1 MCGITGLF
9 NYARNEPVDPAT
21 VQRMARSIVH
31 RGPDDEGFFISGALG
46 LGFRRL
52 SIIDLSGGHQPML
65 DAEET
70 VCVVFNGEIYN
81 YKELRAEL
89 ESHGHK
95 FRTHS
100 DTEAIVHGYKQW
112 GDAVFSRLNGM
123 FGIGLWD
130 IRKRRLLVV
139 RDAMGIKPIYY
150 RDENGSLTFGSEV
163 RAVRAASGRPAE
175 VDPVAVSQFLLYR
188 YTPAPLTIFKG
199 IRKLAPGTMLV
210 AENGTCRVETWY
222 RFTPVPFSEKMSDVE
237 AREQLLSLYRGAVK
251 RHLLADVPVGILLSG
266 GLDSGLLMGLMDE
279 EGKGWHAFTVG
290 YGSTFADDEL
300 KEAAET
306 ARHFHARHVP
316 IQLDRAEF
324 EATLPRIVDFLEE
337 PVASSSIVPMY
348 HMCQRARQD
357 VKVALIGQ
365 GPDELF
371 GGYKRHL
378 GIYYGTYWRKLPA
391 GARKAIGAAINSLRR
406 NETAKRGVYALGIE
420 ERLERYQHV
429 FSLAP
434 AETIDGLFRD
444 GVLAPGQS
452 GQRVPY
458 WESLLPE
465 MAHLDE
471 LGGFQLLELRSS
483 LPDELLM
490 FGDKVS
496 MAHSLEVRVP
506 YLDRTVVEYGQRLA
520 STFKIRNRKGK
531 WIHREVCKNYLPP
544 AILNRPKRGFGVNV
558 VDGWFNSSMDGLLS
572 DLLLNPRSKMY
583 EILRPEPVKVL
594 LDEHRSGRNDNHKI
608 LFSLVMV
615 EQWLRKNVA
624 A

>member
-1 MCGITGLF
+1 MCGITGQF
-9 NYARNEPVDPAT
+9 NYARNEPVDPET
-21 VQRMARSIVH
+21 IRRMARSIIH
-31 RGPDDEGFFISGALG
+31 RGPDDEGFFFSGSLG

-52 SIIDLSGGHQPML
+52 SIIDLSGGHQPMT
-65 DAEET
+65 DAEES

-89 ESHGHK
+89 EGHGHK

-100 DTEAIVHGYKQW
+100 DTEVIVHGYKQW

-130 IRKRRLLVV
+130 IRRRRLLVV

-150 RDENGSLTFGSEV
+150 RDENGTLSFGSEV
-163 RAVRAASGRPAE
+163 RAVRAASSARTA
-175 VDPVAVSQFLLYR
+175 VDPVALSQFLLYR
-188 YTPAPLTIFKG
+188 YTPSPLTLFQG
-199 IRKLAPGTMLV
+199 IRKLAPGTMLI
-210 AENGTCRVETWY
+210 AENGTCREETWY
-222 RFTPVPFSEKMSDVE
+222 RFTPEPFREKMTDAD
-237 AREQLLSLYRGAVK
+237 AREQLLALYRGAVK

-290 YGSTFADDEL
+290 YGSSFADDEL
-300 KEAAET
+300 KEAAAT

-316 IQLDRAEF
+316 IELDQKRF
-324 EATLPRIVDFLEE
+324 EETLPRIVEFLEE

-378 GIYYGTYWRKLPA
+378 GIHYGTYWRKLPS

-406 NETAKRGVYALGIE
+406 NETAKRGVYALGIAD
-420 ERLERYQHV
+420 RLERYQHV

-434 AETIDGLFRD
+434 AGVIDGLFRD
-444 GVLAPGQS
+444 GVLPPGQS
-452 GQRVPY
+452 SKPVPY
-458 WESLLPE
+458 WQSLLPE
-465 MAHLDE
+465 MRHLDD
-471 LGGFQLLELRSS
+471 LGGFQLLEMRSS

-506 YLDRTVVEYGQRLA
+506 YLDRTVVEFGQRLA
-520 STFKIRNRKGK
+520 STFKIRNRRGK

-544 AILNRPKRGFGVNV
+544 EILNRPKRGFGVNV
-558 VDGWFNSSMDGLLS
+558 VDGWFHSSMDGLLS
-572 DLLLNPRSKMY
+572 ELLLNPDSRMFKL
-583 EILRPEPVKVL
+583 LRPEPVKKL
-594 LDEHRSGRNDNHKI
+594 LDDHRSGRDDNHKL
-608 LFSLVMV
+608 LF
-615 EQWLRKNVA
+615 
-624 A
+624 